1 MRSFLIPIAL
11 SLAFGAHAAP
21 PQRVEIQYELIR
33 NGTPVAEMTQR
44 LEHDKRQ
51 YKAEELTKGKGVL
64 AALGEARRM
73 SRGVIAADGLHPAE
87 FEDKRTGRELKHLTF
102 DAPEKM
108 PSLQRQDL
116 LSLMWNFAFVP
127 PGADVTVR
135 VTDEKGRESTHVY
148 EVKGRE
154 RIRVPAGEF
163 DALKV
168 ARKHDQP
175 DKRAT
180 EIWFATEKSYL
191 PIKILADRDGKRA
204 EQVAVRISAQ

>member
-1 MRSFLIPIAL
+1 MRSFLIPIGF
-11 SLAFGAHAAP
+11 SLALGAQAAP
-21 PQRVEIQYELIR
+21 PQHVEIQYELTR
-33 NGTPVAEMTQR
+33 NGMTIAEMTQR
-44 LEHDKRQ
+44 LEHDKHQ
-51 YKAEELTKGKGVL
+51 YKAEELTKGKGIL

-87 FEDKRTGRELKHLTF
+87 FEDKRTGRDQKHLTF
-102 DAPEKM
+102 ETPEKV

-127 PGADVTVR
+127 PTGDVTVR
-135 VTDEKGRESTHVY
+135 VTDEKGRETTHVY
-148 EVKGRE
+148 EVKGKE
-154 RIRVPAGEF
+154 RVRVPAGEF
-163 DALKV
+163 EALKV

-180 EIWFATEKSYL
+180 EIWFATDKSYL
-191 PIKILADRDGKRA
+191 PIKIVADRDGKRA

>member
-64 AALGEARRM
+64 AALGQARRM

>member
-1 MRSFLIPIAL
+1 MRSFLIPIGV
-11 SLAFGAHAAP
+11 SLALNVQAAP
-21 PQRVEIQYELIR
+21 PQHVEIQYELTR
-33 NGTPVAEMTQR
+33 NGTTIAEMTQR

-51 YKAEELTKGKGVL
+51 YKAEELTKGVGIL

-87 FEDKRTGRELKHLTF
+87 FEDKRTGRDQKHLTF

-116 LSLMWNFAFVP
+116 LSLLWNFAFVP
-127 PGADVTVR
+127 PTGDVTVR
-135 VTDEKGRESTHVY
+135 VTDDKGRETTHVY
-148 EVKGRE
+148 QVKGKE
-154 RIRVPAGEF
+154 RVRVPAGEF
-163 DALKV
+163 EALKV

-180 EIWFATEKSYL
+180 EIWFATERSYL
-191 PIKILADRDGKRA
+191 PIKIVADRDGKRA